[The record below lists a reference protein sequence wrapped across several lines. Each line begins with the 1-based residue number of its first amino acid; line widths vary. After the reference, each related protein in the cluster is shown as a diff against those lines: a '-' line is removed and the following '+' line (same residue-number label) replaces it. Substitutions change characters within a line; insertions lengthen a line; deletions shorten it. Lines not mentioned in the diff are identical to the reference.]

1 MNISYNWLK
10 EYLRTDLPPGE
21 ISEILTNIGLEVD
34 GVETVQSVR
43 GGLAGV
49 VIGEV
54 LSCRKHPD
62 ADKLTL
68 AMVDLGTGDPVQI
81 VCGAPNVAA
90 GQKVPV
96 ATVGSTL
103 YQGEEEFPIK
113 KTKIRGE
120 VSEGMICAEDELNL
134 GPSHDGIMVLDPEA
148 RTGAPAAA
156 YFGIETDTVF
166 SIDLTPNRID
176 AASHLGVARDLAAW
190 LARENGVKAVRPS
203 VDDFT
208 VDNNDLH
215 IPIRI
220 EEKAGCRRYSG
231 VTLSGV
237 TVKESPRWLQNR
249 LRSIGLT
256 PINNVVDITNFVLH
270 ESGQPL
276 HAFDVARIK
285 GREVVVRTLPEGTRF
300 TTLDGLERTLQGTDL
315 MICNAEEGMCIAG
328 VFGGIDSGV
337 TGTTHDVFLESA
349 CFDPV
354 YIRKTSRHHGLQ
366 TDASFRFERGSDP
379 SITVWAL
386 KRAALLIREIAGG
399 SISSEV
405 VDVYPEPVEEARVY
419 IRFGHINRLVGNR
432 IDPDIIR
439 SVLES
444 LEMRMEESDDEGM
457 VVRVPTYRVDVTR
470 EPDVIEELLRIYGFN
485 RVEVDG
491 HLHSNISYTEKPDR
505 EKVVNLVSDLLTS
518 NGFYEMKSN
527 SLTRSAY
534 YDSEDEQDPEAVRL
548 FNPLSQDLALMR
560 KTLLYGGLEAI
571 AFNIN
576 RKNPD
581 LKLYEFGYCYFQDPA
596 GKKDP
601 PLDRFDEQLHMGIF
615 LTGKSQPGNW
625 FREAGDSSFFELKSY
640 VELVLKK
647 LGIDPHSLDQEGD
660 AHPDYVEKA
669 GYSLNGEQIVAF
681 GRMAPGLLKR
691 FDIKQEVY
699 AAEFKW
705 ERVMQ
710 IVARQQVNFRP
721 LPRFHVVRRDFSIML
736 DRNVTYASLR
746 SLAFR
751 TEQKLLKDVTLFDV
765 YEGDKIEKGKKS
777 YALTFTLLDE
787 EKTLTDKQIDNAMLK
802 IARAFEK
809 EFGAVIR
816 GLEKP

>member
-1 MNISYNWLK
+1 VNISYNWLK
-10 EYLRTDLPPGE
+10 EYINTDLPPREVAG
-21 ISEILTNIGLEVD
+21 ILTNIGLEVD
-34 GVETVQSVR
+34 GIESLHSVK
-43 GGLAGV
+43 GGLEGV

-54 LSCRKHPD
+54 LSCRKHPN

-68 AMVDLGTGDPVQI
+68 AEVDVGSGKPVQI

-96 ATVGSTL
+96 AIVGSTL
-103 YQGEEEFPIK
+103 YKGEEKFPIK

-134 GPSHDGIMVLDPEA
+134 GPSHDGIMVLDPDA
-148 RTGAPAAA
+148 RTGLPASE
-156 YFGIETDTVF
+156 YFGIESDTVF

-176 AASHLGVARDLAAW
+176 AASHIGVARDLAAF
-190 LARENGVKAVRPS
+190 LAQNDSVQLVRPS
-203 VDDFT
+203 VDAFS
-208 VDNNDLH
+208 VDSHDLP
-215 IPIRI
+215 IEIRI

-231 VTLSGV
+231 LTISGV
-237 TVKESPRWLQNR
+237 TVKESPPWLQQR

-270 ESGQPL
+270 ETGQPL
-276 HAFDVARIK
+276 HAFDVARIR
-285 GREVVVRTLPEGTRF
+285 GRQVVVKTLPAGTRF
-300 TTLDGLERTLQGTDL
+300 TTLDGEERTLLGTDL

-337 TGTTHDVFLESA
+337 TEATADVFLESA

-379 SITVWAL
+379 NITVLAL

-405 VDVYPEPVEEARVY
+405 VDVYPEPVEEALVK
-419 IRFGHINRLVGNR
+419 IRYDHINRLAGNEMN
-432 IDPDIIR
+432 PETIR

-444 LEMRMEESDDEGM
+444 LEIRVTRADDDGME
-457 VVRVPTYRVDVTR
+457 VRVPTYRVDVTR
-470 EPDVIEELLRIYGFN
+470 EADVIEEFLRIYGFN

-491 HLHSNISYTEKPDR
+491 RLRSTLSYPEKPDR
-505 EKVVNLVSDLLTS
+505 EKAVNLVSEMLTA

-534 YDSEDEQDPEAVRL
+534 YDRGGVQDPGAVHL
-548 FNPLSQDLALMR
+548 FNPLSQDLAVMR
-560 KTLLYGGLEAI
+560 KNLLYGGLEAVVS
-571 AFNIN
+571 NTN
-576 RKNPD
+576 RKQPD
-581 LKLYEFGYCYFQDPA
+581 LKLYEFGYCYFQDPERNRER
-596 GKKDP
+596 
-601 PLDRFDEQLHMGIF
+601 PLDRFHEQLHMGIF
-615 LTGKSQPGNW
+615 ISGRSQQGNW
-625 FREAGDSSFFELKSY
+625 IREARDSSFYELKSY
-640 VELVLKK
+640 VEMVLTR
-647 LGIDPHSLDQEGD
+647 LGIDPYDLARRTDP
-660 AHPDYVEKA
+660 HPDYAERMSYGTGDGTIVE
-669 GYSLNGEQIVAF
+669 F
-681 GRMAPGLLKR
+681 GRVAPVLLQR
-691 FDIKQEVY
+691 FDIRQEVF
-699 AAEFKW
+699 AAEFNW
-705 ERVMQ
+705 DGVMKTVAGKQ
-710 IVARQQVNFRP
+710 ITFRP
-721 LPRFHVVRRDFSIML
+721 LPRFHVVKRDLSLML
-736 DRNVTYASLR
+736 DREVTYNSLR
-746 SLAFR
+746 SLAFN
-751 TEQKLLKDVTLFDV
+751 TEQKLLKEVSLFDV

-787 EKTLTDKQIDNAMLK
+787 EKTLTDALIDRTMLK

-816 GLEKP
+816 GMEQS

>member
-10 EYLRTDLPPGE
+10 EYIRIELPPRE

-34 GVETVQSVR
+34 GIESVQSVK
-43 GGLAGV
+43 GGLEGV

-54 LSCRKHPD
+54 LSCRKHPN

-68 AMVDLGTGDPVQI
+68 ASVDLGSGNPVQI

-96 ATVGSTL
+96 ATVGSIL
-103 YQGEEEFPIK
+103 YKGEEEFPIK

-120 VSEGMICAEDELNL
+120 LSEGMICAEDELNL
-134 GPSHDGIMVLDPEA
+134 GLSHDGIMVLDPDA
-148 RTGAPAAA
+148 RTGSPASE
-156 YFGIETDTVF
+156 YFGIESDTVF

-176 AASHLGVARDLAAW
+176 AASHLGVARDLAAF
-190 LARENGVKAVRPS
+190 LNQENEVKLERPS
-203 VDDFT
+203 VDDFR
-208 VDNNDLH
+208 VDNNDLR

-220 EEKAGCRRYSG
+220 GEKAGCPRYSG
-231 VTLSGV
+231 LTISGV
-237 TVKESPRWLQNR
+237 SVRESPPWLQQR
-249 LRSIGLT
+249 LRSIGLI

-285 GREVVVRTLPEGTRF
+285 GQEVVVRTMPEGTRF
-300 TTLDGLERTLQGTDL
+300 TTLDGEERTLLATDL

-337 TGTTHDVFLESA
+337 TAATKDVFLESA

-379 SITVWAL
+379 GITVWAL
-386 KRAALLIREIAGG
+386 KRAAMLIKEIAGG

-405 VDVYPEPVEEARVY
+405 VDVYPEPVEEARVR
-419 IRFGHINRLVGNR
+419 IRFDSINRLIGNE
-432 IDPDIIR
+432 IDPDTIQSI
-439 SVLES
+439 LES
-444 LEMRMEESDDEGM
+444 LEMRVEKRDREGM
-457 VVRVPTYRVDVTR
+457 ELRIPTYRVDVTR

-485 RVEVDG
+485 RIKADRE
-491 HLHSNISYTEKPDR
+491 LRSNLSYSEKPDK
-505 EKVVNLVSDLLTS
+505 EKMVNLVSDLLTA
-518 NGFYEMKSN
+518 NGFYELKSN

-534 YDSEDEQDPEAVRL
+534 YDRGDERDPEAVRL

-560 KTLLYGGLEAI
+560 KNLLYGGLEAV
-571 AFNIN
+571 AYNIN
-576 RKNPD
+576 RKHPD
-581 LKLYEFGYCYFQDPA
+581 LKLYEFGYCYYVDPSA
-596 GKKDP
+596 RKERV
-601 PLDRFDEQLHMGIF
+601 LERFDEQLHMGIF
-615 LTGKSQPGNW
+615 LSGKSQPGNW
-625 FREAGDSSFFELKSY
+625 IQEAGESSFYVLKSY
-640 VELVLKK
+640 VEMVLTR
-647 LGIDPHSLDQEGD
+647 LGIDPHKLETKTGEDPGYAEIVQ
-660 AHPDYVEKA
+660 
-669 GYSLNGEQIVAF
+669 YSLQGERIVEF
-681 GRMAPGLLKR
+681 GRVAPVLLKK
-691 FDIKQEVY
+691 FDIKQEVF
-699 AAEFKW
+699 AAEFNW
-705 ERVMQ
+705 DRVMK
-710 IVARQQVNFRP
+710 IAAGHEITFRP
-721 LPRFHVVRRDFSIML
+721 LPRFHVVTRDFSLML
-736 DRNVTYASLR
+736 NREVTYESLR

-751 TEQKLLKDVTLFDV
+751 TERKLLKEVNLFDV
-765 YEGDKIEKGKKS
+765 YEGDKIEQEKKS

-787 EKTLTDKQIDNAMLK
+787 EKTLTDKQIDGVMRK

-816 GLEKP
+816 GMEQS